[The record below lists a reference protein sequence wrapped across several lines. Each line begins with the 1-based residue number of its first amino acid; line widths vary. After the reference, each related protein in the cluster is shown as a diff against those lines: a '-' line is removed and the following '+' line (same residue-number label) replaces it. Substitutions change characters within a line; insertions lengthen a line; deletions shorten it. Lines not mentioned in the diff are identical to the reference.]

1 MSDKVIPPIN
11 PKIIDEFRT
20 YFENQIGELF
30 PEDKVCV
37 LLSGGIDSTLMGL
50 VCHHLG
56 KKVVGVSYQLE
67 KEKTSIVLGHPIH
80 LI

>member
-30 PEDKVCV
+30 QKANLCV
-37 LLSGGIDSTLMGL
+37 VEWWD
-50 VCHHLG
+50 
-56 KKVVGVSYQLE
+56 
-67 KEKTSIVLGHPIH
+67 
-80 LI
+80 

>member
-30 PEDKVCV
+30 PEDKVV
-37 LLSGGIDSTLMGL
+37 LL
-50 VCHHLG
+50 
-56 KKVVGVSYQLE
+56 VVGSTPPLWDWSV
-67 KEKTSIVLGHPIH
+67 TI
-80 LI
+80 